1 MLLLLFGP
9 IKLRSGFPFILLGKL
24 AEKLFDGGKGELL
37 TEEGNGELL
46 LAA

>member
-1 MLLLLFGP
+1 LLLFDP
-9 IKLRSGFPFILLGKL
+9 IKPRSEFPFILLGKL

-37 TEEGNGELL
+37 TEEGKGELL